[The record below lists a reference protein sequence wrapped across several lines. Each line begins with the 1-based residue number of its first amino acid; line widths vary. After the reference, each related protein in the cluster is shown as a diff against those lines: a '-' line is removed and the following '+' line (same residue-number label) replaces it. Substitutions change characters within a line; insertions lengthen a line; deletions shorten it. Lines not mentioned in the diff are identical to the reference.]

1 MIATIAVIA
10 GKNVQQWLRSYGNHT
25 SAIVAITANVLTT
38 IAEIDFSSIGWFP
51 HNPYDRSDR
60 SDHIETSLEGA
71 FTREGLFS
79 GGGGVGGLIIG
90 ILRYLSTWSPTI
102 CLHYMLVKVTA
113 SRVAVCF
120 VIYFPCVHDSY

>member
-79 GGGGVGGLIIG
+79 GGEGLGDLLSVFYG
-90 ILRYLSTWSPTI
+90 I
-102 CLHYMLVKVTA
+102 
-113 SRVAVCF
+113 
-120 VIYFPCVHDSY
+120 